1 MRIKLTISY
10 DGTDFVGWQRQ
21 NLPGANNRSVQG
33 ELERQLRLLLH
44 QPVSLQGAG
53 RTDAGVMASG
63 QVVGVLGDLLSCGEL
78 IEGIVSG
85 AERTLERLARE

>member
-53 RTDAGVMASG
+53 RTDAGVHAMAQAASFEAE
-63 QVVGVLGDLLSCGEL
+63 LGRRSVWLML
-78 IEGIVSG
+78 
-85 AERTLERLARE
+85 